1 MTVRIKFI
9 TFGTLVFAVA
19 AIDLSNV
26 EREERFA
33 EQTQMLAETTIE
45 TEIEADAEQSK
56 IRHALLIE
64 DGQRVNAQNC
74 IEKLKTKLLTVQP
87 TKCNDDFFLALME
100 EDCNSWLVTDH
111 TFIT

>member
-1 MTVRIKFI
+1 MGI

-33 EQTQMLAETTIE
+33 EQTQMLADTTIE

-56 IRHALLIE
+56 IRHAILIE

-74 IEKLKTKLLTVQP
+74 LEKLKPEMENFPYGSINVLLDKLMS
-87 TKCNDDFFLALME
+87 DD
-100 EDCNSWLVTDH
+100 CYGWIVTDH
-111 TFIT
+111 RFINFRP